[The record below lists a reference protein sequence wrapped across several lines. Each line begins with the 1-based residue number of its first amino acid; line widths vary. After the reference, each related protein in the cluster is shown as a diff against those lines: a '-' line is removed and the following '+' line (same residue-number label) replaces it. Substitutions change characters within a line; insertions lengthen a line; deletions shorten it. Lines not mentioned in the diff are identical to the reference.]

1 MFGAEQIKGVLDAQ
15 PLVRLALDAMRT
27 DNAVAQAIC
36 VFLFTPLFLL
46 YLALAAANQA
56 VRRCV
61 NARMGDR
68 TYTKKLDASDAKL
81 ILTKMASE
89 QLEHVRGWPWA
100 TVLLTVNY
108 LGVAAWVLLYGSTL
122 TYMGM
127 AVMIAWLK
135 TMHWML
141 ASAMFFVVGIIMF
154 LLPPVPGLA
163 VYLTAGVLLVPLGKA
178 TLAGNSTAG
187 ARPEA
192 PVGAGHHQLIDQ
204 VDRFLAVLSIGRRRT
219 VRTHGPERNFGSF

>member
-1 MFGAEQIKGVLDAQ
+1 
-15 PLVRLALDAMRT
+15 
-27 DNAVAQAIC
+27 
-36 VFLFTPLFLL
+36 
-46 YLALAAANQA
+46 
-56 VRRCV
+56 
-61 NARMGDR
+61 MG
-68 TYTKKLDASDAKL
+68 
-81 ILTKMASE
+81 
-89 QLEHVRGWPWA
+89 A

-163 VYLTAGVLLVPLGKA
+163 VYLTAGILLVPACEEPFGGE
-178 TLAGNSTAG
+178 GNVHLNGFWYACFY
-187 ARPEA
+187 AA
-192 PVGAGHHQLIDQ
+192 
-204 VDRFLAVLSIGRRRT
+204 
-219 VRTHGPERNFGSF
+219 